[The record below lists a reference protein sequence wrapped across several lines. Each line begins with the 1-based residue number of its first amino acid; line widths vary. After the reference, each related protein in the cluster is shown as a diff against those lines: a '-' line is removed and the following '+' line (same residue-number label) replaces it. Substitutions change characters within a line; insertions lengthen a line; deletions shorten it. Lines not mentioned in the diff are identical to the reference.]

1 MLWLVNSRHAD
12 QIMICTGT
20 QLLKNTK
27 PNFLMLSQKNQS
39 KCSTFFTREMYWF
52 GNSFVETCFNNLKS
66 SVIIVREIN

>member
-39 KCSTFFTREMYWF
+39 KCSTFLRVKCTDS
-52 GNSFVETCFNNLKS
+52 GILSLKP
-66 SVIIVREIN
+66 VLTT

>member
-12 QIMICTGT
+12 QSMICTGT

-39 KCSTFFTREMYWF
+39 KCSTFFTREMY
-52 GNSFVETCFNNLKS
+52 
-66 SVIIVREIN
+66 